1 MELQLLKKGTAM
13 IEIPTIRELF
23 DTNHSITRTMLDGC
37 IYPYEAL
44 TKIKEFIKEYI
55 YSLDNTYREIAKNV
69 LVSRDADIW
78 SGATI
83 IGPTIIGHGAEIRP
97 GAFIRG
103 NVIVGDGALI
113 GNSTEVKNSIIF
125 DEAKLPHYNYVG
137 DSIIG
142 FKAHMGAG
150 AIASN
155 LRLDKQSV
163 RINGVN
169 TDLRKIGVFLGD
181 LAEIGCNS
189 VLCPGTIIGK
199 EAVVYPMTV
208 VKGIVGEK
216 TVYKAI
222 NGG

>member
-1 MELQLLKKGTAM
+1 MKD
-13 IEIPTIRELF
+13 IPTIKELF
-23 DTNHSITRTMLDGC
+23 DTNHSNAKPMLDGC
-37 IYPYEAL
+37 THPYEAL
-44 TKIKEFIKEYI
+44 EKIKTFISQYI
-55 YSLDNTYREIAKNV
+55 YTLDSTYREIAEGV
-69 LVSRDADIW
+69 LVSRDAHIW
-78 SGATI
+78 SGVTI
-83 IGPTIIGHGAEIRP
+83 VGPTVIGGDSEIRP

-103 NVIVGDGALI
+103 GVIVGKGVLI
-113 GNSTEVKNSIIF
+113 GNSTEIKNSIIF
-125 DEAKLPHYNYVG
+125 DEAKLPHYNYIG

-142 FKAHMGAG
+142 YKAHMGAG

-181 LAEIGCNS
+181 FAEIGCNS
-189 VLCPGTIIGK
+189 VLCPGTVIGK
-199 EAVVYPMTV
+199 GAVVYPMTV

-216 TVYKAI
+216 MVYKAI